1 MELQKTQILKP
12 QAMRLN
18 KFISSNSE
26 FSRRKADE
34 LIEAGKVFINDEEV
48 QEHGVQVD
56 PDKDIVRINNTEL
69 SSNTEKVYI
78 ALNKLADYI
87 TTRSDDFKRKT
98 VMDLVPKIPNLK
110 PVGRLDKGTE
120 GLLLFSNDGEFI
132 NKYTHPKF
140 ECEKEYF
147 VKAAGLLTDS
157 IKYKLENGVVIEG
170 KKTSRARI
178 RIIKKAKNQT
188 TLTITIHEGRNRQ
201 IRKMFASVN
210 SDVKYLQRVRIG
222 KISLG
227 HLKKGK
233 FRKLTIQEINAN

>member
-1 MELQKTQILKP
+1 
-12 QAMRLN
+12 MRLN

-34 LIEAGKVFINDEEV
+34 LISEGKVFINNKKVEEL
-48 QEHGVQVD
+48 GVQVD
-56 PDKDIVRINNTEL
+56 PDKDVVTIDGKVIAGK
-69 SSNTEKVYI
+69 TEKVYI

-87 TTRSDDFKRKT
+87 TTRSDEHKRKT
-98 VMDLVPKIPNLK
+98 VMELVPKIPNLK
-110 PVGRLDKGTE
+110 PVGRLDKDTE
-120 GLLLFSNDGEFI
+120 GLILFSNDGEFI

-147 VKAAGLLTDS
+147 AKIAGLLSDENKS
-157 IKYKLENGVVIEG
+157 LLENGVIIEG
-170 KKTSRARI
+170 KKTSKAKI
-178 RIIKKAKNQT
+178 KIIKRSKKQT

-201 IRKMFASVN
+201 IRKMFASIRN
-210 SDVKYLQRVRIG
+210 DVKYLQRVRIG

-233 FRKLTIQEINAN
+233 YRKLTTQEINAN